1 MMGGVFRGS
10 TRHQMRGPRMAG
22 PVLVVTTLAVM
33 LVAACVPPE
42 PPPDPY
48 GLRATLVDDGIR
60 LDWTAPYPDATGYR
74 VEWLEAPGGWELL
87 TTTSDM
93 TTLDTTI
100 ADRSTRKYRVRAI
113 REAKPTDFS
122 GVVKAT
128 YVELLLPV
136 IRVDTEDHQPVISK
150 EEYLDAQVDID
161 PNGSPY
167 DAFSAPTRIK
177 GRGNTT
183 WAYPK
188 KPYKLKLDSKAS
200 LFGMPKEKDWVLLAN
215 YADRS
220 QLRTWVAQ
228 TAGHSTDLA
237 WTPSSVHVE
246 LVLNGEYL
254 GVYQLTEQVEVKE
267 NRLDITEMEP
277 GDTSGEAVTGGYLL
291 EIDER
296 LEQNAEPGFR
306 TRRRVPIVIKEPE
319 PAAPEQFDYIRDY
332 VQDYE
337 DALFGPNF
345 SDPVLGHR
353 GYADVDSFID
363 WYIVEELVKNQDA
376 TFSSAY
382 LHKDR
387 SAPIRFGPLWD
398 FDLSMGTDRGIV
410 PADPQQVW
418 VNQPNKPWVNRYFA
432 DPTFRQRLDERWD
445 AHRVDFD
452 QLPAQ
457 LSVLGADLQDAIAN
471 DAARWDYT
479 LGVNDTPQFLADWL
493 TTRIAWMDAY
503 IDAAAAQ

>member
-1 MMGGVFRGS
+1 MGVVPRVLP
-10 TRHQMRGPRMAG
+10 RHHRAG
-22 PVLVVTTLAVM
+22 LILVVATLAAM
-33 LVAACVPPE
+33 LAPACVPPE
-42 PPPDPY
+42 TPPDPY

-60 LDWTAPYPDATGYR
+60 LDWSAPYGDATGYR
-74 VEWLEAPGGWELL
+74 VEWLTAPGGWEHL
-87 TTTSDM
+87 TTVPA
-93 TTLDTTI
+93 TTTVDSTI
-100 ADRSTRKYRVRAI
+100 PDRSTRKYRVRAI
-113 REAKPTDFS
+113 RGDQPTPFS
-122 GVVKAT
+122 AVVKAT

-136 IRVDTEDHQPVISK
+136 ISVDTEDHQPVVSK
-150 EEYLDAQVDID
+150 DEYLDAHVEID
-161 PNGSPY
+161 PNGSAF

-183 WAYPK
+183 WGLPK
-188 KPYKLKLDSKAS
+188 KPYKLKLDDKAS
-200 LFGMPKEKDWVLLAN
+200 LFGMPEEKDWVLLAN
-215 YADRS
+215 YSDRS
-220 QLRTWVAQ
+220 QLRTSVAQ

-254 GVYQLTEQVEVKE
+254 GVYQLTEQVEVKK

-277 GDTSGEAVTGGYLL
+277 DDTSGEAVTGGYLL
-291 EIDER
+291 EIDGR
-296 LEQNAEPGFR
+296 LEQNDEPGFR

-332 VQDYE
+332 LQDYE
-337 DALFGPNF
+337 DALFGPDF
-345 SDPVLGHR
+345 ADPVLGHR

-387 SAPIRFGPLWD
+387 SQPIRFGPLWD
-398 FDLSMGTDRGIV
+398 FDLSMGTDKGIV
-410 PADPQQVW
+410 PTDPQQVW
-418 VNQPNKPWVNRYFA
+418 VNQPNKPWVNRYFE
-432 DPTFRQRLDERWD
+432 DPTFRQRLNERWD
-445 AHRVDFD
+445 AHKADFD

-457 LSVLGADLQDAIAN
+457 LEVLGAGLQDAIAN

-479 LGVNDTPQFLADWL
+479 LEQNDTPQFLADWL

-503 IDAAAAQ
+503 VDQAAAQ